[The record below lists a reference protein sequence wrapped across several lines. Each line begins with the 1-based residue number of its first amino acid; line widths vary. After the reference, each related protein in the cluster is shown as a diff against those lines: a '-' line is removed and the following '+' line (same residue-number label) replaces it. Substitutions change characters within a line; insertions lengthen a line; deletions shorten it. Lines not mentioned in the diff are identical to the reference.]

1 MISAA
6 LCWGG
11 HWVVARSVHPDVTPF
26 ATAFWRWV
34 VAAAILGVLAL
45 PHLARD
51 WPALRRQWRP
61 MLLLAFAGTGFYNA
75 LGYIG
80 IKDTTATNA
89 LLIQSMTP
97 AFIPT
102 LAFLILRQRTG
113 LLGIAGLL
121 VSCAGMAAIASRLD
135 PEALLSLQ
143 LNRGDLW
150 LMGNVI
156 MWALYT
162 VCLRWK
168 PVDLH
173 AYTFLFALS
182 TLGFVQLIPFYAWE
196 VATGGGVNWGL
207 RPVLGLLYLGIFPA
221 VLSYLMW
228 NRAVAEIGAARASPY
243 LYLITVFGIAM
254 SSAILGERL
263 YGYHAAGIALI
274 LAGVWLASRQHA
286 GAVRG

>member
-11 HWVVARSVHPDVTPF
+11 HWVVARSVHLEVSPF
-26 ATAFWRWV
+26 AMAFWRWV

-45 PHLARD
+45 PHLAQD

-80 IKDTTATNA
+80 IQDTTATNA

-121 VSCAGMAAIASRLD
+121 VSCAGMVAIASKLD
-135 PEALLSLQ
+135 LDALLGLQ

-150 LMGNVI
+150 LVGNVI

-168 PVDLH
+168 PAGLS

-182 TLGFVQLIPFYAWE
+182 TLGFLQLVPFYAWE
-196 VATGGGVNWGL
+196 VASGGGMTWTAK
-207 RPVLGLLYLGIFPA
+207 PILGVLYLGIFPA

-243 LYLITVFGIAM
+243 LYLITVFGITM
-254 SSAILGERL
+254 SSLILDERL
-263 YGYHAAGIALI
+263 YGFHAVGIGLI
-274 LAGVWLASRQHA
+274 LAGVWLASRQRTSVA
-286 GAVRG
+286 D